1 MFDYSWAALQVLL
14 LPVRWVGPAESSNFP
29 QSL

>member
-14 LPVRWVGPAESSNFP
+14 LLVWWVGPAESSNFP